1 LIEIRAARRDP
12 GLPASMSQW
21 MNMPPETAEEAMS
34 EVEGEAAPAAAF
46 VGRVLAAFVTL
57 VVLMAF
63 VLAMVGL
70 AYWSKHDAP
79 ALRSPPPPAPAAST
93 LPSSLLR

>member
-1 LIEIRAARRDP
+1 
-12 GLPASMSQW
+12 MT
-21 MNMPPETAEEAMS
+21 MPPATADEALS

-57 VVLMAF
+57 VVLMVL

-79 ALRSPPPPAPAAST
+79 ALHKPPPGPATST
-93 LPSSLLR
+93 TSRSLPR